1 MLEEIQELVLDITTS
16 VAANLSTQTFDIASA
31 NLYLELGNF

>member
-1 MLEEIQELVLDITTS
+1 MLQEIQELVFDVTTS

-31 NLYLELGNF
+31 ILFLELVNF